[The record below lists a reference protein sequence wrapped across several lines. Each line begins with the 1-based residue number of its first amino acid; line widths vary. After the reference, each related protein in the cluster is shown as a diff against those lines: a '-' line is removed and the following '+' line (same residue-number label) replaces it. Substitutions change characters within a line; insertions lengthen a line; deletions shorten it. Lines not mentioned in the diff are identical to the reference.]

1 MRSRL
6 LQEAGATAPVMTMP
20 SGPLHDFDEFAST
33 LFCTEEEDD
42 AAIQAM
48 LAEDPEGE
56 DGTPWEQVKARQDLM
71 IASWMEEALRKIRR
85 EGQ

>member
-1 MRSRL
+1 MRAKL
-6 LQEAGATAPVMTMP
+6 LLKRGATAPVMTMP
-20 SGPLHDFDEFAST
+20 SGPLHDFDESAST

-48 LAEDPEGE
+48 LEEDPEGL
-56 DGTPWEQVKARQDLM
+56 DGTPWEEVKARQDLM
-71 IASWMEEALRKIRR
+71 IASWVEEALRKIRR